1 MLSSRKRELS
11 VLTQV
16 FNKEENEA
24 VILYGTYGLGKT
36 RIVREFCKDKRA
48 FYYMAKQASEL
59 QQKIFFEAEAKSQFD
74 VDLSSNE
81 YTDVIE
87 AMVNADPQK
96 MVLVIDEFQYIAK
109 KDESFM
115 KAIIDALKSS
125 AGKVMVVLVCS
136 QIGWIGSELPNIL
149 KNNSQN
155 KIFHAHRVN
164 EIGFVDLVQTL
175 ERYDTRECV
184 KIYGIIG
191 GIPKYIDRW
200 NKSRTVKDNVCKLI
214 LSPSGT
220 LYNEVDRIIGS
231 ELREQAVY
239 STILYAL
246 ATGKNKLNDLFAYT
260 GFSRAKISVYIN
272 NLIDLDIVEKVDS
285 YETAGHVNT
294 KKGVYQIKN
303 TLVNFYYRFVY
314 ANQSALNS
322 LSETDFYDMYV
333 EPQLNEY
340 LDRYFVK
347 VCQEYLLLLSKIG
360 RLPLKI
366 TKIGSWVG
374 KQGNIDI
381 IASDDS
387 GNAII
392 GLCRWKDRTV
402 TYSMCLDLFDLMGQ
416 AKISADYYYL
426 FSSRAFDEKLKKEAA
441 KEPRIILVDISSL

>member
-1 MLSSRKRELS
+1 MLSSRKKELS
-11 VLTQV
+11 LLNQIY
-16 FNKEENEA
+16 KKGENEA
-24 VILYGTYGLGKT
+24 VVFYGAMGLGKT
-36 RIVREFCKDKRA
+36 RIVTEFCKDKNS

-59 QQKIFFEAEAKSQFD
+59 QQKIFFSTEISHRFKIDFD
-74 VDLSSNE
+74 SIE
-81 YTDVIE
+81 YKDVITGLL
-87 AMVNADPQK
+87 NNKPGK
-96 MVLVIDEFQYIAK
+96 FVLVIDEFQFIAK
-109 KDESFM
+109 KDPAFIDTLIEVM
-115 KAIIDALKSS
+115 KDTSKNLMVILVSS
-125 AGKVMVVLVCS
+125 QV
-136 QIGWIGSELPNIL
+136 GWIGNELPGIVKKSGSERL
-149 KNNSQN
+149 
-155 KIFHAHRVN
+155 FHSHKVD

-200 NKSRTVKDNVCKLI
+200 NKNRSIKDNVCKLI
-214 LSPSGT
+214 LSPNGI

-239 STILYAL
+239 NTILYAL
-246 ATGKNKLNDLFAYT
+246 ATDRNKLNDLYAYT

-272 NLIDLDIVEKVDS
+272 NLIELDIVEKVDS
-285 YETAGHVNT
+285 YETAGKVNT

-303 TLVNFYYRFVY
+303 TIVNFYYRFVY
-314 ANQSALNS
+314 PNLSSLNTM
-322 LSETDFYDMYV
+322 SESEFYETYIEHD
-333 EPQLNEY
+333 LNAY

-347 VCQEYLLLLSKIG
+347 VCQEYLMLLSKIG
-360 RLPLKI
+360 RLPI
-366 TKIGSWVG
+366 TISKIGSWIG

-381 IASDDS
+381 IASDDE
-387 GNAII
+387 GKAII

-426 FSSRAFDEKLKKEAA
+426 FSSKAFDEKLKKEAA

>member
-1 MLSSRKRELS
+1 MLSSRKREIG

-16 FNKEENEA
+16 YNKEENDA
-24 VILYGTYGLGKT
+24 VILYGAYGLGKT
-36 RIVREFCKDKRA
+36 TIVKEFCKDKKH

-59 QQKIFFEAEAKSQFD
+59 QQRLFFSSEAGNMLD
-74 VDLSSNE
+74 VDINSDE
-81 YTDVIE
+81 YADVINRLFE
-87 AMVNADPQK
+87 SSPEK
-96 MVLVIDEFQYIAK
+96 FVLVIDEFQYIAK
-109 KDESFM
+109 KDEAFMKTLIDLLRSSNRSFM
-115 KAIIDALKSS
+115 IILIS
-125 AGKVMVVLVCS
+125 S
-136 QIGWIGSELPNIL
+136 QIGWLGSELPGIL
-149 KNNSQN
+149 KNNTQR
-155 KIFHAHRVN
+155 KMIHTHCVN

-191 GIPKYIDRW
+191 GVPKYIDRW
-200 NKSRTVKDNVCKLI
+200 NKSRTVKDNICKLI
-214 LSPSGT
+214 LSPSGI
-220 LYNEVDRIIGS
+220 LYNEVDRIIGC

-285 YETAGHVNT
+285 YETAGRVNT

-303 TLVNFYYRFVY
+303 TLVNFHYRFIY
-314 ANQSALNS
+314 ANQSALNMM
-322 LSETDFYDMYV
+322 SEADFYDKYIDSD
-333 EPQLNEY
+333 LNEY

-366 TKIGSWVG
+366 SKIGSWIG
-374 KQGNIDI
+374 KQGSIDI
-381 IASDDS
+381 IASEDT
-387 GNAII
+387 GKTII

-426 FSSRAFDEKLKKEAA
+426 FSSRSFDEKLKREAA

>member
-11 VLTQV
+11 VLTQI
-16 FNKEENEA
+16 FNKEENDA
-24 VILYGTYGLGKT
+24 VLLYGAYGLGKT
-36 RIVREFCKDKRA
+36 SVVREFCKDKKS

-59 QQKIFFEAEAKSQFD
+59 QQRLFFSSEVRSQLGLD
-74 VDLSSNE
+74 YNSNE
-81 YTDVIE
+81 YTEIIPNI
-87 AMVNADPQK
+87 VNASSEK
-96 MVLVIDEFQYIAK
+96 FVLVVDEFQYIVK
-109 KDESFM
+109 KDDSFM
-115 KAIIDALKSS
+115 KTVIDLLKNSDR
-125 AGKVMVVLVCS
+125 KFMVILISS
-136 QIGWIGSELPNIL
+136 QIGWVGSEMPNFM
-149 KNNSQN
+149 KNNSQR
-155 KIFHAHRVN
+155 KMIHAHRVN
-164 EIGFVDLVQTL
+164 EIGFVDLVQNL

-191 GIPKYIDRW
+191 GVPKYIDRW

-214 LSPSGT
+214 LSPSGI

-246 ATGKNKLNDLFAYT
+246 ATGRNKLNDLFAYT

-285 YETAGHVNT
+285 FETAGRVNT

-303 TLVNFYYRFVY
+303 TLVNFYYRFIY
-314 ANQSALNS
+314 SNQSALNTM
-322 LSETDFYDMYV
+322 SEAEFYDKYIDSD
-333 EPQLNEY
+333 LNEY

-347 VCQEYLLLLSKIG
+347 VCQEYLMLLSKIG
-360 RLPLKI
+360 RLPVKI
-366 TKIGSWVG
+366 SKIGSWVG
-374 KQGNIDI
+374 KQGSIDI
-381 IASDDS
+381 IASEDS
-387 GNAII
+387 GRTII

-426 FSSRAFDEKLKKEAA
+426 FSSRSFDEKLKREAA